1 MEGRKINMAS
11 SVKSIV
17 KSIISGDILLRL
29 RVDKL
34 FPYILYAFALGWIS
48 IFMSYKM
55 EQTLGVVE
63 KNRTELETLKIHHA
77 QKTCEYVCIYSCSVF
92 IYSLRILQIQ
102 SVTLNVLN
110 ITSKSHESV
119 PIAIIVIYAVFA
131 TVIKLLNDT

>member
-48 IFMSYKM
+48 IFLSYKM
-55 EQTLGVVE
+55 EQTLTVVE
-63 KNRTELETLKIHHA
+63 KNKAALETLRIYHA
-77 QKTCEYVCIYSCSVF
+77 QKTCEYVGLDRIST
-92 IYSLRILQIQ
+92 IEDMLRNAG
-102 SVTLNVLN
+102 SEV
-110 ITSKSHESV
+110 KAPEK
-119 PIAIIVIYAVFA
+119 PADII
-131 TVIKLLNDT
+131 KR